1 MSEPVIAETPRPEDK
16 RSRTAARIERLA
28 WLLDDSIRLPGGYRI
43 GIDGFIGMVPIAGDA
58 LGMLASVYIL
68 LQGRALGATN
78 PLMIRMFGN
87 LLVDQMLG
95 IIPFLGDF
103 FDFTYKANRRNLG
116 LLQDYLDNERETHRS
131 SLLLLILFIILW
143 VALSAAIMYVS
154 YRAVLWL
161 FQLF

>member
-1 MSEPVIAETPRPEDK
+1 MSEPATPATPRTTDK
-16 RSRTAARIERLA
+16 RTRTADRIERLA

-43 GIDGFIGMVPIAGDA
+43 GVDGFIGMVPVAGDA

-78 PLMIRMFGN
+78 PVMMRMFGN
-87 LLVDQMLG
+87 LLTDQMLG

-103 FDFTYKANRRNLG
+103 FDFTFKANRRNLG
-116 LLQDYLDNERETHRS
+116 LLQDYLDNERKTHRS
-131 SLLLLILFIILW
+131 SLLLLILFVILW

-154 YRAVLWL
+154 YKAVLWL
-161 FQLF
+161 FHLF